1 MSKSQKYLKIMYI
14 GNKLHFGN
22 KKLQK
27 MYAGLNNDKYY

>member
-1 MSKSQKYLKIMYI
+1 MSKPQKCLKIMHV
-14 GNKLHFGN
+14 GNNLHFGN